1 MGENVLII
9 DSLPAGEVICPPYK
23 LTPYKEGDNGF
34 EKLCVVFEEDFDG
47 DLSIKIFSLMA
58 EDFRVWIDG
67 EEYSYAVRGSKQTD
81 PGYAML
87 AGPFEKGTVIGAAWG
102 KESAGVYMQ
111 EDVETAGQ
119 PETVEEEQGR
129 TVRIPFSVTGARSV
143 LFGRTLQI
151 VLVEIS
157 PDSAVTLLPH
167 KGFRLLVSGTPL
179 EGEKVLPTPSDV
191 VYSELEV
198 DALEAS
204 DAAGESAQ
212 TGEAGQKKTL
222 TGVVGQEKTLTG
234 VAGQKKTLTGVAGQ
248 ELSAGVGKYR
258 IVLKNPLAM
267 KDKEQGPDAFMNVT
281 GSFAG
286 ELCYR
291 IGESEDRS
299 EGTYQTLE
307 SHDFGIDPFTG
318 YYWGRMTEDG
328 SEWAFQLEEGLYGIN
343 VSVGSGTEVVVL
355 VTDGKEK
362 EYKLPPMASTF
373 DGPTAMTIR
382 ARVKNGIVTLRC
394 RGSEGTACPFEGIEI
409 RTLSTTAHASDY
421 IPADMSEDPEEVP
434 AEIAEETPSEDPEEA
449 PVEIAEETPSE
460 VQEEIFEEKAEEM
473 PAEVQEGISEEKAE
487 EMPAEVQEEIS
498 EEKAEE
504 MPAEVQ
510 EEVPEEKAE
519 EMPAE
524 VQEEIPEEKA
534 EEMPE
539 EVQEEI
545 SEEKA
550 EEMPAEVQEE
560 VPEEKEEV
568 TAETKEETPAE
579 SREQDVVSVQEK
591 QPAVR
596 TGAEKP
602 RKEYSVDRSLELTEK
617 EYRSAIENYF
627 GPTSHGIDFW
637 DSERKERPEKAPA
650 PEPKPEP
657 IHEPKQEVPAEPESK
672 PEVAA
677 EPEVIP
683 EIELEVAAEPE
694 VIPEIEPEAAA
705 EPEVIPE
712 IEPEVA
718 AEPEVIPEIE
728 PEVAAE
734 PEAVPEI
741 EPEVAAEPEVIPE
754 IEPEVAAEPAK
765 EPVEKPAEEPAN
777 KIRVSVYSGSSR
789 KQTSKYTSKDKTSG
803 GLSGLFSVFGRKKR

>member
-67 EEYSYAVRGSKQTD
+67 REYSYAIRGGKQTD

-102 KESAGVYMQ
+102 KESASVYMQ
-111 EDVETAGQ
+111 EDVGTAGQ
-119 PETVEEEQGR
+119 PEAKKEEQGR
-129 TVRIPFSVTGARSV
+129 TVRLPFVIKGAQSV
-143 LFGRTLQI
+143 LADSTFAT
-151 VLVEIS
+151 VLVEVS
-157 PDSAVTLLPH
+157 PDSPATISPR
-167 KGFRLLVSGTPL
+167 KGVRLVMDGQSL
-179 EGEKVLPTPSDV
+179 EGEKVLTAPTDA
-191 VYSELEV
+191 VYSGLEV
-198 DALEAS
+198 KVIGFDSLS
-204 DAAGESAQ
+204 NPGELPD
-212 TGEAGQKKTL
+212 GENDQPENKNNGADN
-222 TGVVGQEKTLTG
+222 
-234 VAGQKKTLTGVAGQ
+234 
-248 ELSAGVGKYR
+248 YR
-258 IVLKNPLAM
+258 IVVKNPLFAT
-267 KDKEQGPDAFMNVT
+267 DKEQGPDAFMNVT

-291 IGESEDRS
+291 IGASEDAS
-299 EGTYQTLE
+299 KGTYHTLE
-307 SHDFGIDPFTG
+307 SHEFGVDPFTG
-318 YYWGRMTEDG
+318 YYWGRTAEDG

-343 VSVGSGTEVVVL
+343 ASVANGAEAVVL
-355 VTDGKEK
+355 VTGGKEK
-362 EYKLPPMASTF
+362 EYKLPAEAATP
-373 DGPTAMTIR
+373 DGPTAVMIR
-382 ARVKNGIVTLRC
+382 ARVDNGIVTLRC
-394 RGSEGTACPFEGIEI
+394 RADEGTSCPFVSIEI
-409 RTLSTTAHASDY
+409 RTLSTTAHASAY
-421 IPADMSEDPEEVP
+421 IPADMSEDPEEAP
-434 AEIAEETPSEDPEEA
+434 A
-449 PVEIAEETPSE
+449 EIAEETPSE
-460 VQEEIFEEKAEEM
+460 VQEEI
-473 PAEVQEGISEEKAE
+473 S
-487 EMPAEVQEEIS
+487 
-498 EEKAEE
+498 
-504 MPAEVQ
+504 
-510 EEVPEEKAE
+510 
-519 EMPAE
+519 
-524 VQEEIPEEKA
+524 EEKA

-560 VPEEKEEV
+560 ISEEKAEEMPPEVQEEISEEKAEETPPEVQEEISEEKAEEMPAEVQEEFPGEKEEEMPSEIQEAVPEEKEEV
-568 TAETKEETPAE
+568 PAETQEETPPESREQAPAE
-579 SREQDVVSVQEK
+579 TREQDVVSVQEK
-591 QPAVR
+591 QPAVCA
-596 TGAEKP
+596 GAEKP

-650 PEPKPEP
+650 PEPKLEP
-657 IHEPKQEVPAEPESK
+657 IHEPKQEVPAEPEAK

-677 EPEVIP
+677 E
-683 EIELEVAAEPE
+683 LE
-694 VIPEIEPEAAA
+694 VIPEIEPEVAA

-728 PEVAAE
+728 PEVAA
-734 PEAVPEI
+734 
-741 EPEVAAEPEVIPE
+741 
-754 IEPEVAAEPAK
+754 

>member
-23 LTPYKEGDNGF
+23 LTPYKEGANGF

-67 EEYSYAVRGSKQTD
+67 REYSYAIRGGKQTD

-102 KESAGVYMQ
+102 KESASVYMQ
-111 EDVETAGQ
+111 EDVGTAGQ

-129 TVRIPFSVTGARSV
+129 TVRLPFVIKGAQSV
-143 LFGRTLQI
+143 LADSTFAT
-151 VLVEIS
+151 VLVEVS
-157 PDSAVTLLPH
+157 PDSPATISPR
-167 KGFRLLVSGTPL
+167 KGVRLVMDGQSL
-179 EGEKVLPTPSDV
+179 EGEKVLTAPTDA
-191 VYSELEV
+191 VYSGLEV
-198 DALEAS
+198 KVIGFDSLS
-204 DAAGESAQ
+204 NPGELPD
-212 TGEAGQKKTL
+212 GENDQPENKNNGADN
-222 TGVVGQEKTLTG
+222 
-234 VAGQKKTLTGVAGQ
+234 
-248 ELSAGVGKYR
+248 YR
-258 IVLKNPLAM
+258 IVVKNPLFAT
-267 KDKEQGPDAFMNVT
+267 DKEQGPDAFMNVT

-291 IGESEDRS
+291 IGASEDAS
-299 EGTYQTLE
+299 KGTYHTLE
-307 SHDFGIDPFTG
+307 SHEFGVDPFTG
-318 YYWGRMTEDG
+318 YYWGRTAEDG

-343 VSVGSGTEVVVL
+343 ASVANGAKAVVL
-355 VTDGKEK
+355 VTGGKEK
-362 EYKLPPMASTF
+362 EYKLPAEAATP
-373 DGPTAMTIR
+373 DGPTAVTIR
-382 ARVKNGIVTLRC
+382 SRVDNGIVTLRC
-394 RGSEGTACPFEGIEI
+394 RADEGTSCPFVSIEI
-409 RTLSTTAHASDY
+409 RTLSTTAHASAY
-421 IPADMSEDPEEVP
+421 IPADMSEDPEEAP
-434 AEIAEETPSEDPEEA
+434 A
-449 PVEIAEETPSE
+449 EIAEETPSE
-460 VQEEIFEEKAEEM
+460 VQEEI
-473 PAEVQEGISEEKAE
+473 SEEKAE
-487 EMPAEVQEEIS
+487 EMPEEVQEEISEEKAEETPPEVQEEIS

-510 EEVPEEKAE
+510 EEVPGEKEE
-519 EMPAE
+519 EMPSE
-524 VQEEIPEEKA
+524 IQEA
-534 EEMPE
+534 
-539 EVQEEI
+539 
-545 SEEKA
+545 
-550 EEMPAEVQEE
+550 

-568 TAETKEETPAE
+568 PAETQEETPPE

-591 QPAVR
+591 QPAVCA
-596 TGAEKP
+596 GAEKP

-650 PEPKPEP
+650 PEPKLAP
-657 IHEPKQEVPAEPESK
+657 IHEPKQEVPAEPEAK

-677 EPEVIP
+677 ELEVIP
-683 EIELEVAAEPE
+683 EIEPEVAAESE

-734 PEAVPEI
+734 PAG
-741 EPEVAAEPEVIPE
+741 
-754 IEPEVAAEPAK
+754 EPAE
-765 EPVEKPAEEPAN
+765 EPIEKPAEEPAN

-789 KQTSKYTSKDKTSG
+789 KQTSKYASKDKTSG

>member
-58 EDFRVWIDG
+58 EDFHVWIDG

-143 LFGRTLQI
+143 LFGRILQI

-179 EGEKVLPTPSDV
+179 DGEKVLPAPSDV

-234 VAGQKKTLTGVAGQ
+234 VAGQEKTLSGVAGQ
-248 ELSAGVGKYR
+248 GLSAGVGKYR

-291 IGESEDRS
+291 IGASEDAS
-299 EGTYQTLE
+299 KGTYHTLE
-307 SHDFGIDPFTG
+307 SHEFGVDPFTG
-318 YYWGRMTEDG
+318 YYWGRTAEDG

-343 VSVGSGTEVVVL
+343 VSVGSGTEAVVL
-355 VTDGKEK
+355 VTGGKEK
-362 EYKLPPMASTF
+362 EYKLPPMASTL

-394 RGSEGTACPFEGIEI
+394 RGSEGTVCPFESIEI

-434 AEIAEETPSEDPEEA
+434 AEIAEETPSE
-449 PVEIAEETPSE
+449 
-460 VQEEIFEEKAEEM
+460 
-473 PAEVQEGISEEKAE
+473 VQEGISEEKAE
-487 EMPAEVQEEIS
+487 EMP
-498 EEKAEE
+498 
-504 MPAEVQ
+504 PG
-510 EEVPEEKAE
+510 
-519 EMPAE
+519 
-524 VQEEIPEEKA
+524 
-534 EEMPE
+534 
-539 EVQEEI
+539 VQEEI

-560 VPEEKEEV
+560 VPEEKEEEMPAEV
-568 TAETKEETPAE
+568 QGEISEEKEEVPAETQEETPTE

-596 TGAEKP
+596 AGAEKT

-683 EIELEVAAEPE
+683 EIEPEVAAEP
-694 VIPEIEPEAAA
+694 V
-705 EPEVIPE
+705 VIPE

-734 PEAVPEI
+734 PAE
-741 EPEVAAEPEVIPE
+741 EPI
-754 IEPEVAAEPAK
+754 
-765 EPVEKPAEEPAN
+765 EKPAGEPAN

>member
-119 PETVEEEQGR
+119 SETVEEEHGR

-167 KGFRLLVSGTPL
+167 KGFRILVSGTPL

-212 TGEAGQKKTL
+212 TGEAGQ
-222 TGVVGQEKTLTG
+222 EKTLTG
-234 VAGQKKTLTGVAGQ
+234 VAGQG
-248 ELSAGVGKYR
+248 LSAGVGKYR

-267 KDKEQGPDAFMNVT
+267 KDKEQGPDVFMNVT

-291 IGESEDRS
+291 IGESEDGS

-421 IPADMSEDPEEVP
+421 IPADMSEDPEEAP
-434 AEIAEETPSEDPEEA
+434 A
-449 PVEIAEETPSE
+449 EIAEETPSE

-510 EEVPEEKAE
+510 EEVPEEK
-519 EMPAE
+519 
-524 VQEEIPEEKA
+524 
-534 EEMPE
+534 
-539 EVQEEI
+539 
-545 SEEKA
+545 
-550 EEMPAEVQEE
+550 EE
-560 VPEEKEEV
+560 VP
-568 TAETKEETPAE
+568 AETQEETPAE

-596 TGAEKP
+596 AGAEKP

-672 PEVAA
+672 PE
-677 EPEVIP
+677 
-683 EIELEVAAEPE
+683 
-694 VIPEIEPEAAA
+694 AAA

-734 PEAVPEI
+734 PELIPEIEPEVAAEPELIPEI

-754 IEPEVAAEPAK
+754 IKPEVAAEPAE
-765 EPVEKPAEEPAN
+765 EPIEKPAEEPAN

>member
-67 EEYSYAVRGSKQTD
+67 EEYSYAVRGGKQTD

-212 TGEAGQKKTL
+212 TGEAGQ
-222 TGVVGQEKTLTG
+222 EKTLTG
-234 VAGQKKTLTGVAGQ
+234 VAGQG
-248 ELSAGVGKYR
+248 LSAGVGKYR

-267 KDKEQGPDAFMNVT
+267 KDKEQGPDVFMNVT

-291 IGESEDRS
+291 IGESEDGS

-382 ARVKNGIVTLRC
+382 ARVKNGIMTLRC

-421 IPADMSEDPEEVP
+421 IPADMSEDPEEAP
-434 AEIAEETPSEDPEEA
+434 AEIAEETPS
-449 PVEIAEETPSE
+449 
-460 VQEEIFEEKAEEM
+460 
-473 PAEVQEGISEEKAE
+473 
-487 EMPAEVQEEIS
+487 
-498 EEKAEE
+498 
-504 MPAEVQ
+504 
-510 EEVPEEKAE
+510 
-519 EMPAE
+519 
-524 VQEEIPEEKA
+524 
-534 EEMPE
+534 

-672 PEVAA
+672 PE
-677 EPEVIP
+677 
-683 EIELEVAAEPE
+683 
-694 VIPEIEPEAAA
+694 AAA

-718 AEPEVIPEIE
+718 AEPEVIPEIK
-728 PEVAAE
+728 
-734 PEAVPEI
+734 
-741 EPEVAAEPEVIPE
+741 
-754 IEPEVAAEPAK
+754 PEVAAEPAE
-765 EPVEKPAEEPAN
+765 EPIEKPAEEPAN

>member
-67 EEYSYAVRGSKQTD
+67 EEYSYAVRGGKQTD

-179 EGEKVLPTPSDV
+179 EGEKVLPTPPDV

-212 TGEAGQKKTL
+212 TGEAGQ
-222 TGVVGQEKTLTG
+222 EKTLTG
-234 VAGQKKTLTGVAGQ
+234 VAGQG
-248 ELSAGVGKYR
+248 LSAGVGKYR

-343 VSVGSGTEVVVL
+343 VSVGSGTEAVVL

-382 ARVKNGIVTLRC
+382 ARVKNGIMTLRC

-421 IPADMSEDPEEVP
+421 IPADMSEDPEEAP
-434 AEIAEETPSEDPEEA
+434 AEIAEETPS
-449 PVEIAEETPSE
+449 
-460 VQEEIFEEKAEEM
+460 
-473 PAEVQEGISEEKAE
+473 
-487 EMPAEVQEEIS
+487 EVQEEIS

-504 MPAEVQ
+504 MPPEVQEEISEEKVEEMPAEVQEEVSEEKEEMPAEVQ
-510 EEVPEEKAE
+510 EEVPEEKE

-524 VQEEIPEEKA
+524 VQKEVPEEKA
-534 EEMPE
+534 EETPP
-539 EVQEEI
+539 EVQEEV
-545 SEEKA
+545 SEEK

-568 TAETKEETPAE
+568 PAETQEETPAE

-596 TGAEKP
+596 AGAEKP

-683 EIELEVAAEPE
+683 EIEPEVAAEPE